1 MSGRTDVGHPYDRAV
16 GPRYEVS
23 EVPPQGGYLA
33 KQCPVRAQWELI
45 RPCDPLPVSRVLERR
60 FAAGR
65 RFETE
70 VVAQLVPLHPDACVV
85 AEPDREEREATTAAA
100 MKAGAPVIVGGRLP
114 ADPEGRRVGEP
125 DLLVA
130 AAGSGYRPVDIK
142 HHRCLDAD
150 DTGLPALCSGLDRP
164 AWEAAELTPDASARK
179 RRDDLLQLAHYQR
192 MLEACGMAAP
202 DGRHGGIIGVDGVV
216 TWYDLDAPVWQT
228 PSASGRVKQRSTMD
242 IYDFEFSFRLDILA
256 VAAEHLADPGV
267 GLLVV
272 PVRIGEC
279 PECPWWS
286 WCGPVLEAGS
296 GDVSLVPGV
305 GWREW
310 RIHRD
315 HGVTTRA
322 ELAALDHRTA
332 ALVAAGVDLRPV
344 TAALGALPDDTPLPD
359 VIGARR
365 KAQLRRLAG
374 EGIHVLGDARALA
387 PGTAAYG
394 DARMRDLPGQIDLAR
409 AALGGSPAYRR
420 RGVTRVRVP
429 RGDIEVDV
437 DMENAEGGVYLWGAL
452 LSAGPGQASERDGYH
467 PFCTWEP
474 LTGAT
479 EAELFG
485 RFWAWLTGLRRDAA
499 AAGLVFRAYCYNA
512 TAENTQM
519 RRIAAAAGLAD
530 EVAAFLGS
538 GQWVDLLR
546 VFDSQLI
553 TGGPAGLKHVAARSG
568 FTWDVEDPG
577 GGEAMLR
584 YDQAVGSFAAGPTES
599 AGRAGGPADA
609 GPAEC
614 TAARDWLLTY
624 NRNDVEATRSLREWL
639 ERIASGCPPVE
650 SLGE

>member
-1 MSGRTDVGHPYDRAV
+1 VSG
-16 GPRYEVS
+16 
-23 EVPPQGGYLA
+23 VPPQGGYVA
-33 KQCPVRAQWELI
+33 KQCPVRAQWDLI
-45 RPCDPLPVSRVLERR
+45 RPCGPLPVSRVVARR

-65 RFETE
+65 RFEAE
-70 VVAQLVPLHPDACVV
+70 VVAQLVPRHPDACVV
-85 AEPDREEREATTAAA
+85 AEPDRGERAAVTAAA

-142 HHRCLDAD
+142 HHRCLDAGD
-150 DTGLPALCSGLDRP
+150 GGLPALCSTLDRL
-164 AWEAAELTPDASARK
+164 AWEAAEPAADSSARR

-202 DGRHGGIIGVDGVV
+202 DGRHGGIIGIDGVV
-216 TWYDLDAPVWQT
+216 TWYDLDAPIWQAS
-228 PSASGRVKQRSTMD
+228 SASGRVKRRSTMD
-242 IYDFEFSFRLDILA
+242 VYDFEFTFRLDILT
-256 VAAEHLADPGV
+256 VAAEHQADPQV

-279 PECPWWS
+279 AECPWWA
-286 WCGPVLEAGS
+286 WCGPVLQAGS

-315 HGVTTRA
+315 HGVTVRA
-322 ELAALDHRTA
+322 GLAALDRRTA

-344 TAALGALPDDTPLPD
+344 TAALSTLPDGTPLPD
-359 VIGARR
+359 IVGARR

-374 EGIHVLGDARALA
+374 AGIHTLGDARGLD
-387 PGTAAYG
+387 PGTAAYC
-394 DARMRDLPGQIDLAR
+394 DAPMRDLPEQIDLAR
-409 AALGGSPAYRR
+409 AALGSSPAYRR
-420 RGVTRVRVP
+420 RGVARVRVP

-437 DMENAEGGVYLWGAL
+437 DMENTEDGVYLWGAL
-452 LSAGPGQASERDGYH
+452 LSAEPGRVSERGGYH

-474 LTGAT
+474 LTGDT
-479 EAELFG
+479 EAGLFG
-485 RFWAWLTGLRRDAA
+485 RFWAWLDRLRRDAA

-512 TAENTQM
+512 AAENTQM
-519 RRIAAAAGLAD
+519 RRIAATAGLAD
-530 EVAAFLGS
+530 EVAAFVGS

-546 VFDSQLI
+546 VFDNQLI
-553 TGGPAGLKHVAARSG
+553 TGGPAGLKQVAALSG

-577 GGEAMLR
+577 GGASMLR
-584 YDQAVGSFAAGPTES
+584 YDQAVGPSGAGPGES
-599 AGRAGGPADA
+599 AG
-609 GPAEC
+609 
-614 TAARDWLLTY
+614 ARDWLLTY

-639 ERIASGCPPVE
+639 EHSASDCPSVAG
-650 SLGE
+650 LGT

>member
-1 MSGRTDVGHPYDRAV
+1 MS
-16 GPRYEVS
+16 EVS
-23 EVPPQGGYLA
+23 PQGGYLA
-33 KQCPVRAQWELI
+33 KQCPVRAQWDLI
-45 RPCDPLPVSRVLERR
+45 QPCDPLPVSRVLERR

-65 RFETE
+65 RFEDE
-70 VVAQLVPLHPDACVV
+70 VVAQLVPLHPDALVV
-85 AEPDREEREATTAAA
+85 AEPDREEREAATAAA
-100 MKAGAPVIVGGRLP
+100 MKAGTPVIVGGRLP
-114 ADPEGRRVGEP
+114 ADPGGRRVGEP

-142 HHRCLDAD
+142 HHRCLDAND
-150 DTGLPALCSGLDRP
+150 GGLPALCSGLERP
-164 AWEAAELTPDASARK
+164 AWEAAGLAPDSSARR

-202 DGRHGGIIGVDGVV
+202 DGRHGGIIGIDGVV

-228 PSASGRVKQRSTMD
+228 PSASGRVKLRSTMD
-242 IYDFEFSFRLDILA
+242 AYDFEFAFRLDILA
-256 VAAEHLADPGV
+256 AAAEHQSDPRA

-279 PECPWWS
+279 AECPWWS
-286 WCGPVLEAGS
+286 WCGPVLQAGS
-296 GDVSLVPGV
+296 GDVSLMPDV

-315 HGVTTRA
+315 HGVTSRA

-344 TAALGALPDDTPLPD
+344 MAALDAMPDDTPLAD
-359 VIGARR
+359 VIGGRR

-374 EGIHVLGDARALA
+374 AGIGVLGDARARSICSGRSRMGASLY
-387 PGTAAYG
+387 AAVRG
-394 DARMRDLPGQIDLAR
+394 ASAR

-437 DMENAEGGVYLWGAL
+437 DMENTEDGAYLWGAL
-452 LSAGPGQASERDGYH
+452 LSAAPGQASERNGYH
-467 PFCTWEP
+467 PFGTWEP
-474 LTGAT
+474 LTGDT
-479 EAELFG
+479 EAQLFG
-485 RFWAWLTGLRRDAA
+485 RFWAWLTELRGNAA

-512 TAENTQM
+512 AAENTQM

-530 EVAAFLGS
+530 EVAAFIGS

-546 VFDSQLI
+546 VFGNQLI
-553 TGGPAGLKHVAARSG
+553 TGGPAGLKQVAALTG
-568 FTWDVEDPG
+568 FAWDVEDPG
-577 GGEAMLR
+577 GGASMLR
-584 YDQAVGSFAAGPTES
+584 YDQAVGSSDAA
-599 AGRAGGPADA
+599 
-609 GPAEC
+609 PAESQ
-614 TAARDWLLTY
+614 AARDWLLTY

-639 ERIASGCPPVE
+639 ERSASGCPPVE

>member
-1 MSGRTDVGHPYDRAV
+1 VV
-16 GPRYEVS
+16 PRYDVS

-33 KQCPVRAQWELI
+33 KQCPVRAQWDLI
-45 RPCDPLPVSRVLERR
+45 RPCDPLPVSRVVERR

-65 RFETE
+65 QFEAE
-70 VVAQLVPLHPDACVV
+70 VVAQLGLRHRDARVV
-85 AEPDREEREATTAAA
+85 AEPDRGKREALTAAA

-142 HHRCLDAD
+142 HHRCLGAGDR
-150 DTGLPALCSGLDRP
+150 GLPALCSTLDRP
-164 AWEAAELTPDASARK
+164 AWEAAEPAADSSAR
-179 RRDDLLQLAHYQR
+179 RSRDDLLQLAHYQR
-192 MLEACGMAAP
+192 MLEAGGMAAP
-202 DGRHGGIIGVDGVV
+202 GGRHGGIIGIDGVV
-216 TWYDLDAPVWQT
+216 VWHDLDAPIWQV

-242 IYDFEFSFRLDILA
+242 VYDFEFTFRLDILA
-256 VAAEHLADPGV
+256 VAAEHRADPQV
-267 GLLVV
+267 DLVVV

-279 PECPWWS
+279 AECPWWV
-286 WCGPVLEAGS
+286 WCGPVLQAGS

-315 HGVTTRA
+315 HGVTGRA

-344 TAALGALPDDTPLPD
+344 TAALGTLPDDRPLSD

-365 KAQLRRLAG
+365 KAQLKRLAG
-374 EGIHVLGDARALA
+374 AGIRTLGDARVLA
-387 PGTAAYG
+387 PRTAAYC
-394 DARMRDLPGQIDLAR
+394 DAPMRDLPEQIDLAR
-409 AALGGSPAYRR
+409 AALGSSPAYRR

-437 DMENAEGGVYLWGAL
+437 DMENTEDGVYLWGAL
-452 LSAGPGQASERDGYH
+452 LSAEPGRDSERVGYH

-474 LTGAT
+474 LTGDT

-499 AAGLVFRAYCYNA
+499 AAGLLFRTYCYNA
-512 TAENTQM
+512 AAENTQM

-530 EVAAFLGS
+530 EVAAFIGS

-546 VFDSQLI
+546 VFGNQLI
-553 TGGPAGLKHVAARSG
+553 TGAPAGLKQVAALSG

-577 GGEAMLR
+577 GGESMLW
-584 YDQAVGSFAAGPTES
+584 YDRAVRSS
-599 AGRAGGPADA
+599 DA
-609 GPAEC
+609 GPGESQ
-614 TAARDWLLTY
+614 AARDWLLTY
-624 NRNDVEATRSLREWL
+624 NRNDVEATRSLRDWL
-639 ERIASGCPPVE
+639 ECSASDCPSVAA
-650 SLGE
+650 LGT

>member
-1 MSGRTDVGHPYDRAV
+1 M
-16 GPRYEVS
+16 GPRYDVS

-33 KQCPVRAQWELI
+33 KQCPVRAQWDVV

-65 RFETE
+65 QFEAE
-70 VVAQLVPLHPDACVV
+70 VVARLVPLHPDVCVV
-85 AEPDREEREATTAAA
+85 AEPDRDEREAATAAA

-142 HHRCLDAD
+142 HHRCLDAGD
-150 DTGLPALCSGLDRP
+150 SGLPALCSALGSLT
-164 AWEAAELTPDASARK
+164 WEAAGPAADSSARK

-242 IYDFEFSFRLDILA
+242 VYDFEFTFRLDILA
-256 VAAEHLADPGV
+256 VAAAHQADPQA

-279 PECPWWS
+279 AECPWWS
-286 WCGPVLEAGS
+286 WCGPVLQAGS
-296 GDVSLVPGV
+296 GDVSLLPGL

-315 HGVTTRA
+315 HGVTSRA
-322 ELAALDHRTA
+322 ALAALDHRTA

-344 TAALGALPDDTPLPD
+344 TAALGTLPDDTPLPD
-359 VIGARR
+359 VIGGRR

-374 EGIHVLGDARALA
+374 AGIHVLGDARALA
-387 PGTAAYG
+387 PGTAAYC
-394 DARMRDLPGQIDLAR
+394 DAPMRDLPEQIDLAR
-409 AALGGSPAYRR
+409 AALGSSAGYRR

-437 DMENAEGGVYLWGAL
+437 DMENTEDGVYLWGAL
-452 LSAGPGQASERDGYH
+452 LSAGPGRAGERDGYH

-474 LTGAT
+474 LTGDT

-512 TAENTQM
+512 AAENTQM

-530 EVAAFLGS
+530 EVAAFIGS

-553 TGGPAGLKHVAARSG
+553 TGGPAGLKQVAALSG

-577 GGEAMLR
+577 GGESMLR
-584 YDQAVGSFAAGPTES
+584 YDQAAGSSG
-599 AGRAGGPADA
+599 A
-609 GPAEC
+609 GPAESA
-614 TAARDWLLTY
+614 AARDWLLTY

-639 ERIASGCPPVE
+639 EHRASGCPPVE
-650 SLGE
+650 SLGP